1 MRPQLKREVFLF
13 LLLGVTA
20 LVYAQTTAF
29 SFLAFD
35 DTPSIVNN
43 EAMRHWSS
51 LPWFFSV
58 DVWQGA
64 NPRALMYYR
73 PVFQSWLLLNFKLFG
88 LYGPLWHAAA
98 ILLYLASVLL
108 AWKLARRL
116 SRSEFIAAT
125 AALLYALHPLHV
137 ESVAWVSGTV
147 DPLMSI
153 FFFGGFLAYFCWRE
167 TQNREWL
174 LACAALVTAALFTK
188 EGGIALPVLIGLY
201 EWMFPSRQSSR
212 KTKTWLGAALGI
224 SVLLYTGARA
234 IALAS
239 LVTRQ
244 DHRSWLDVLR
254 IAPKLIC
261 LYMAKGLWPRH
272 VAAWYDIRLSTRF
285 DFTGFYGPLLLVLVP
300 AAATLWVL
308 RRRKEMGFF
317 LLWWWIALLPALVGV
332 LTLPEFDLAHDRY
345 SYLSLFGLSMVVA
358 ALLRRLPGPH
368 TEAFGLPVMQSALAL
383 LLAGGLAGLSAQ
395 AAATWKSD
403 ITMYS
408 HAVEVSPRAIRPH
421 ALLGN
426 EYLKRAKFDDALR
439 LYRETRD
446 LDPENWWTNYAYAA
460 ALYRARHYDE
470 ALAAI
475 RRTAQLDPGSEATY
489 PLWAEILR
497 LQGKKQDAIEVLE
510 AGIRQVPGSLAL
522 EEQLH
527 EMKKARN

>member
-1 MRPQLKREVFLF
+1 
-13 LLLGVTA
+13 
-20 LVYAQTTAF
+20 
-29 SFLAFD
+29 
-35 DTPSIVNN
+35 
-43 EAMRHWSS
+43 
-51 LPWFFSV
+51 
-58 DVWQGA
+58 
-64 NPRALMYYR
+64 
-73 PVFQSWLLLNFKLFG
+73 
-88 LYGPLWHAAA
+88 
-98 ILLYLASVLL
+98 
-108 AWKLARRL
+108 
-116 SRSEFIAAT
+116 
-125 AALLYALHPLHV
+125 
-137 ESVAWVSGTV
+137 
-147 DPLMSI
+147 
-153 FFFGGFLAYFCWRE
+153 
-167 TQNREWL
+167 
-174 LACAALVTAALFTK
+174 
-188 EGGIALPVLIGLY
+188 
-201 EWMFPSRQSSR
+201 
-212 KTKTWLGAALGI
+212 
-224 SVLLYTGARA
+224 
-234 IALAS
+234 
-239 LVTRQ
+239 
-244 DHRSWLDVLR
+244 
-254 IAPKLIC
+254 
-261 LYMAKGLWPRH
+261 
-272 VAAWYDIRLSTRF
+272 
-285 DFTGFYGPLLLVLVP
+285 
-300 AAATLWVL
+300 
-308 RRRKEMGFF
+308 MGFF